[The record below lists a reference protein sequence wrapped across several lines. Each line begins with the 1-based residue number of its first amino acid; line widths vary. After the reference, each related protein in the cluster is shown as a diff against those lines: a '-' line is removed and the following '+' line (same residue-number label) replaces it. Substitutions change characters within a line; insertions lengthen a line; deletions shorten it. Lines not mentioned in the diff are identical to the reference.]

1 MQGFC
6 ISARNEGKIGAVH
19 AAMWKGRE
27 VGERI
32 ARRRGGGQQEGEGRG
47 CELNTEK
54 VFLKISLGLKHAPLD
69 K

>member
-27 VGERI
+27 VGVEDCEE
-32 ARRRGGGQQEGEGRG
+32 GGGQQEGEGRG

>member
-27 VGERI
+27 VGVEDCEE
-32 ARRRGGGQQEGEGRG
+32 GGGTATGRG
-47 CELNTEK
+47 KQGVRAKYGES
-54 VFLKISLGLKHAPLD
+54 VFKNLPRFKARTPG
-69 K
+69 